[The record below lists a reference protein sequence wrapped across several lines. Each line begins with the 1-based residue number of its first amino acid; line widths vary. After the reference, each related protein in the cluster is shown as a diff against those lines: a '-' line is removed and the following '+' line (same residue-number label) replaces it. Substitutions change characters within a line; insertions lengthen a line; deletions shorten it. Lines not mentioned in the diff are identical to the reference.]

1 MGWYVFDEGRSIGSL
16 GSEDGVI
23 ILDEENDA
31 GARVTLER
39 SGTTAPFA
47 ITCGI
52 YGFMAHTHFLETEI
66 EARAAFQEIKTELTR
81 YIEHPMVKKL
91 ALSARLVDFPIAADT
106 FRMLGRNGDQKRRQ
120 SFILPYS
127 QDATGTS
134 RTRSS

>member
-1 MGWYVFDEGRSIGSL
+1 MIQSCGVKANTLFDVALCRSVAS
-16 GSEDGVI
+16 
-23 ILDEENDA
+23 
-31 GARVTLER
+31 R
-39 SGTTAPFA
+39 
-47 ITCGI
+47 
-52 YGFMAHTHFLETEI
+52 H
-66 EARAAFQEIKTELTR
+66 QEIKTELTR